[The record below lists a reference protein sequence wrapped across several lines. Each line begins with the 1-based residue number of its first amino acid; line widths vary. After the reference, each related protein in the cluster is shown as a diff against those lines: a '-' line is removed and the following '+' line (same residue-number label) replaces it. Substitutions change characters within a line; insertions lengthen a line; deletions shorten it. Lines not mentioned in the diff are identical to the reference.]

1 MGEGAGKKS
10 WIRARLD
17 AKEMGRKWCKPLQEE
32 NQWPSVDKESR
43 RRPEMLGSAT
53 FIWSAGPGA
62 QQETQGETAGE
73 AALQVGSSPVLCLK
87 WDYMS
92 SVTGWRK
99 KKSKFIPPQLL
110 CLLAAP
116 CLPYCTFP
124 SCSGGLWAISRN
136 IPGPFSSALLL
147 LPASYPRPS
156 AIPLCPSFLI
166 HHLPLTP
173 LPFPCIPPLFLLS
186 HSCPPLPLPTL
197 PGPLNPFPYWEHW
210 QVFFSLRSLL
220 I

>member
-1 MGEGAGKKS
+1 M
-10 WIRARLD
+10 
-17 AKEMGRKWCKPLQEE
+17 AKRGQREQ
-32 NQWPSVDKESR
+32 
-43 RRPEMLGSAT
+43 
-53 FIWSAGPGA
+53 
-62 QQETQGETAGE
+62 ETAGNVGVCYIHLVRRPRSPAGNARGDSWRGCTASGKLPGPVPQMGLHVFCNRLE
-73 AALQVGSSPVLCLK
+73 EKEEQVYSSPTPLPPR
-87 WDYMS
+87 S
-92 SVTGWRK
+92 SV
-99 KKSKFIPPQLL
+99 SPILH
-110 CLLAAP
+110 
-116 CLPYCTFP
+116 FP
-124 SCSGGLWAISRN
+124 FVQWWPLGHSCRAISRN